1 MNINPLE
8 QHRNIKDLT
17 SRVDNFISVNP
28 FVLILLFVIVF
39 VYVLIFLGTET
50 SVIEQ
55 TTGYAGFDIGEAT
68 PFARSPEIQT
78 DASAIGFLE
87 ILLWGLFIILIF
99 SNVINYIFKLDIY
112 ANIKNIFSPVPEI
125 EIDVKQKYEKK
136 KPPPRKK
143 YKKQVFH
150 IPNNKYTYEDSKA
163 LCQAYGGRLATYD
176 EIKEAH
182 NKGAEWCSYG
192 WSDQQMAFFP
202 TQKETYDK
210 LQKIE
215 GHEHDCGRPGINGGY
230 IDNPN
235 VRFGVNCFGYKP
247 SITNEEMVYME
258 NMPLYPR
265 TKKDKELERKVK
277 HFREK
282 IDEIRLAPFN
292 KTSWSIV

>member
-8 QHRNIKDLT
+8 QHTNIKDIT
-17 SRVDNFISVNP
+17 ERIDNFIQINP
-28 FVLILLFVIVF
+28 YILIILFTIVF

-50 SVIEQ
+50 NVVKDVGDYTGFNIGQ
-55 TTGYAGFDIGEAT
+55 TMGITQGL
-68 PFARSPEIQT
+68 
-78 DASAIGFLE
+78 SAKPQESAVGFLE
-87 ILLWGLFIILIF
+87 IILWSLFIFLLF
-99 SNVINYIFKLDIY
+99 SNVVNYMFKLDIY

-136 KPPPRKK
+136 RPPPRKK
-143 YKKQVFH
+143 HKKQVFH

-230 IDNPN
+230 IDNPD

-258 NMPLYPR
+258 NMPLYPK
-265 TKKDKELERKVK
+265 TKKDKELERRVK
-277 HFREK
+277 RFRER
-282 IDEIRLAPFN
+282 INEIRLAPFN
-292 KTSWSIV
+292 KTTWSVV